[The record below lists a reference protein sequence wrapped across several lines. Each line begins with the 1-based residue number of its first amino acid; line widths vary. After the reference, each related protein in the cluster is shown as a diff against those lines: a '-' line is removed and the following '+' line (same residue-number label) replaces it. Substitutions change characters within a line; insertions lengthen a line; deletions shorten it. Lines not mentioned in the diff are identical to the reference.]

1 MEIADRA
8 KERSTLILAVL
19 TLVVIG
25 VTVLLSTRQTFSHQ
39 REAEEQHL
47 FLTSRAVFLSIESSV
62 RRGPVRGGERR
73 LSPRTAEFFQTLE
86 QDGDVLFVALV
97 DDAGEN
103 MLTSPL
109 HGATAIDLP
118 DAMVDDMVAR
128 GEWHGRLN
136 LGGKTAYV
144 YGKRLAPMR
153 GMHMSLRD
161 ELGPPGFLV
170 VGIDM
175 EKHLAFYAGFRRN
188 VIFQT
193 LYILAAAILT
203 WGLGWGLLKRRDQA
217 GKAAALERFQAK
229 LLDNLPDGL
238 ITLDSGSRLRSVNP
252 AALSILKLEAA
263 NILGRGLEALPAP
276 VARCIAEKDRADE
289 SSRPL
294 APEGDRADSGWRS
307 VNLEGAQ
314 LEMLSLPLAQDS
326 DNARMLIIRD
336 RTKLRNLEKSLA
348 ETEKLA
354 AVGALAA
361 GVAHEVRNPLSSL
374 RGFAQYFVKKLS
386 GRQPEEEYAKTMV
399 READRLNRVITDLL
413 FLGRPRAI
421 QPQRVDLAKLCAE
434 IMTLLRFD
442 LEQKGVMVCTK
453 LEWPFVQADPD
464 ALKQALLNLLLNS
477 LDALDPAAG
486 SLRAPAPDQRAADR
500 DIAGAAQNTREAV
513 QNIDVE
519 ADFGEAAR
527 FNSGPDLGPGLGSG
541 LPLLPGHERM
551 PLLPGLEEQLAR
563 PGLERREAEEDDPWR
578 PPLPDPAGP
587 RLSLCSGLLAGAV
600 HIDVQDLG
608 RGMTRAQQKKAFE
621 AFFTDKEHGTGLGL
635 ALVRR
640 TMLDHGGAA
649 SISSAPGRGCTV
661 RLVFPGAA
669 KDAGATADA
678 GAGGGQ

>member
-25 VTVLLSTRQTFSHQ
+25 VTVLLSTRQTFRHQ

-62 RRGPVRGGERR
+62 RRGPVRAGERR
-73 LSPRTAEFFQTLE
+73 LSPRTADFFQTLE
-86 QDGDVLFVALV
+86 QDGDVLFVGLV

-118 DAMVDDMVAR
+118 DDMVDDMVAR

-153 GMHMSLRD
+153 GMHTSLRD

-193 LYILAAAILT
+193 LYILAAALLT

-229 LLDNLPDGL
+229 LLDHLPDGL
-238 ITLDSGSRLRSVNP
+238 ITLDSASRLRSVNP

-263 NILGRGLEALPAP
+263 SILGRGLEALPAP
-276 VARCIAEKDRADE
+276 VARCIAEKDRSDE
-289 SSRPL
+289 GLPSLDQEGSRPD
-294 APEGDRADSGWRS
+294 AGWRS

-421 QPQRVDLAKLCAE
+421 QPLRVDLASLCAE
-434 IMTLLRFD
+434 ITTLLRFD
-442 LEQKGVMVCTK
+442 LEQKGVRVCTT
-453 LEWPFVQADPD
+453 LECPFVQADPD

-477 LDALDPAAG
+477 LDALEPAAG
-486 SLRAPAPDQRAADR
+486 SRRASAPDQRQAAR
-500 DIAGAAQNTREAV
+500 GRREAGHNMPEADP
-513 QNIDVE
+513 NIDVE
-519 ADFGEAAR
+519 V
-527 FNSGPDLGPGLGSG
+527 NSGPDLISG
-541 LPLLPGHERM
+541 LDGDQPLLPGHEDM

-563 PGLERREAEEDDPWR
+563 PGRELRDAEEDDPWR

-587 RLSLCSGLLAGAV
+587 RLGLCSGALSGAV
-600 HIDVQDLG
+600 YIDVRDLG
-608 RGMTRAQQKKAFE
+608 QGMTRAQQKRAFE
-621 AFFTDKEHGTGLGL
+621 AFFTDKDHGTGLGL

-649 SISSAPGRGCTV
+649 YISSAPGRGCTV
-661 RLVFPGAA
+661 RLVFPEAA
-669 KDAGATADA
+669 PDSGT
-678 GAGGGQ
+678 GGGQ